1 MSMTVTLALLAVAL
15 VVLGYAIWK
24 VNHPPEPGTPRLV
37 DFHYVVFAGIL
48 ATGLLALH
56 ALMLAMG
63 R

>member
-1 MSMTVTLALLAVAL
+1 MSMSVTLVLLALCLA
-15 VVLGYAIWK
+15 VLGFSIWK

-37 DFHYVVFAGIL
+37 DFHYVLFAAIL
-48 ATGLLALH
+48 AAGLLALH